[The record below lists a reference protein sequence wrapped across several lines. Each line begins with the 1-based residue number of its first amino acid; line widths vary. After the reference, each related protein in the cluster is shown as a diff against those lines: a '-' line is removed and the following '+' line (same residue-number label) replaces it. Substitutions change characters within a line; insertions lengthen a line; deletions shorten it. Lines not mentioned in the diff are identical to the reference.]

1 MKIGIITKPNKK
13 GQIVIPKKIR
23 DKLYITE
30 NTPLNL
36 VVRDNGIYIYPV
48 GEVVGKSESQTSN
61 EAFLELLKRTRGA
74 WGKPS
79 KEDIKRE
86 KQRDKLEKL
95 SSKKN
100 KNAW

>member
-1 MKIGIITKPNKK
+1 MKIGIITRPNKK
-13 GQIVIPKKIR
+13 GQVVIPKKIR
-23 DKLYITE
+23 DELYITE

-36 VVRDNGIYIYPV
+36 VLRDNGIYIYPI
-48 GEVVGKSESQTSN
+48 EKIIPKTNKDESFA
-61 EAFLELLKRTRGA
+61 EILIRTRGA

-79 KEDIKRE
+79 KEEIKRE
-86 KQRDKLEKL
+86 KQRHRLEIL